1 MTPAISRNL
10 RTTTGV
16 LISAVCAIGAAML
29 TAGSSARAFVPL
41 VFALVLI
48 ALASRYGAGV
58 SLAGSVVAALIFAYF
73 AYAPLGSV
81 RVESSSARANLVWMV
96 LIAVVGSYLLFPPE
110 PVERK

>member
-1 MTPAISRNL
+1 
-10 RTTTGV
+10 
-16 LISAVCAIGAAML
+16 ML

-81 RVESSSARANLVWMV
+81 RVESSSARSKPRLDGADRSRGFVP
-96 LIAVVGSYLLFPPE
+96 VVPSRTCRAQVAAFE
-110 PVERK
+110 